1 MTSVLKDRN
10 LRILLGA
17 DALSLLGSSA
27 LWLALGIWVKSLTGS
42 TAAAGMVI
50 FAILAPPVL
59 LAPAAGMLVDRVRR
73 RPLLVIVNLVSA
85 AAVLLLLLVRDRD
98 QVWLIYAVGAAYG
111 TSWALLRSAQSALLR
126 TVATDDDQLLA
137 ANGALQTVAALSRLL
152 SPVAGAGLYAALGP
166 HSVVVLD
173 AATFLVG
180 AGGLALLRV
189 TEPAP
194 TPAEGHWRAEVG
206 AGLAHLRRTVVL
218 RQIVTA
224 VALAMLV
231 LGFIEVVMF
240 SVVDQ
245 GLHRSPAFLGVLDVG
260 FGAGSVAGGLLA
272 ATVVRRLGAGAAVTA
287 GLAAVAVGMAL
298 TVVPLAVVAVS
309 GLAVVGLGVPPIVA
323 GMSTTLQRLT
333 PSHLQGRTFSAI
345 DVIVSGPQ
353 SLSIALGA
361 ALIAVVDFRVLVAVM
376 TTGILL
382 AAAWLG
388 TRPAQRSPLA
398 SPDPADP
405 ASQPGAPPVGTAEPA
420 TMRAGA
426 ADPAALTGG
435 AGPVALPGGAGP
447 AALPGRP
454 HPGFSRPAPSPA
466 SPPAPEPE
474 PEPVPAAPRR

>member
-1 MTSVLKDRN
+1 MRSVLKDRN

-73 RPLLVIVNLVSA
+73 RPLLITVNLLSA
-85 AAVLLLLLVRDRD
+85 AAVLLLVLIRDAG
-98 QVWLIYAVGAAYG
+98 QVWLVYAVGAAYG
-111 TSWALLRSAQSALLR
+111 TSWALLRSGQSALLR
-126 TVATDDDQLLA
+126 TVATDDEKLLA

-166 HSVVVLD
+166 HSVVLLD
-173 AATFLVG
+173 AASFLVG
-180 AGGLALLRV
+180 AAGLALLRIS
-189 TEPAP
+189 EPAP
-194 TPAEGHWRAEVG
+194 VPAEGHWRAEIG
-206 AGLAHLRRTVVL
+206 AGVAHLRRTLVL

-231 LGFIEVVMF
+231 IGFIEVVMF
-240 SVVDQ
+240 AIVDQ
-245 GLHRSPAFLGVLDVG
+245 GLHRSPAFLGVLDLG

-272 ATVVRRLGAGAAVTA
+272 ATAVRRLGAGAAVTA
-287 GLAAVAVGMAL
+287 GLVAVAAGMAL
-298 TVVPLAVVAVS
+298 TVLPVAAVAVL
-309 GLAVVGLGVPPIVA
+309 GLAVVGLGVPPVVA

-333 PSHLQGRTFSAI
+333 PAHLQGRTFSAV

-361 ALIAVVDFRVLVAVM
+361 VLISAVDFRILVAAM

-382 AAAWLG
+382 AATWLG
-388 TRPAQRSPLA
+388 TRPAQRIGSPEN
-398 SPDPADP
+398 PADP
-405 ASQPGAPPVGTAEPA
+405 AGPA
-420 TMRAGA
+420 DRT
-426 ADPAALTGG
+426 TGP
-435 AGPVALPGGAGP
+435 AGPVEVGTPGPPVAAGSAGVPSSAGP
-447 AALPGRP
+447 APLPDRTQ
-454 HPGFSRPAPSPA
+454 PGISLPVPPPA
-466 SPPAPEPE
+466 SRRAPGQAPEPE
-474 PEPVPAAPRR
+474 PAPMPGR